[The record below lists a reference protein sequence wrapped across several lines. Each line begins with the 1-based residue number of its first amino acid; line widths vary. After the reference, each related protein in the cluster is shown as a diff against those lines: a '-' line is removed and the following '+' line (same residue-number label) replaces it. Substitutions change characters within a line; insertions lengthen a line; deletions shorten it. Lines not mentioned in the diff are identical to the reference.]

1 MPPSVRLFIL
11 TSFAASL
18 QAAPEWKSVQ
28 PVLAESC
35 YDCHNGKKTK
45 GGVDLERL
53 ETDPSVEKEYALW
66 EKVKD
71 VIAKGEMPPEDE
83 TQLSADEKKNL
94 LTWATASMDAVATA
108 NAGDPG
114 AVTLRRLTN
123 AEYDYTIRDLTGVNY
138 GLAKEFQPD
147 GGGGEGFANT
157 GDTLFVNPA
166 QLDKYLSAARKLAD
180 HATILPGTGV
190 TFHPQ
195 RVGMRGNAQVKGQ
208 AQQALYVWYQK
219 MSGPHLPTYDR
230 ELREA
235 DYMLAC
241 WKWKHKDLTGA
252 ASLEQLAKDANLS
265 IAFLTNWWT
274 MLNDTKTQSRF
285 LDLTKVP
292 WRNLPPP
299 DSAKPKEVP
308 APVLASLQAIQKQ
321 RHSWNNPEN
330 PDKPGTGVQRRQQDA
345 DGLRTYGGNRVVTLG
360 KSEFHV
366 VVGDIGDGN
375 GGDYVNFTGLTVRL
389 KNGKNHE
396 YAPFMRQRR
405 DADKKLIKEIES
417 GKPAPKDITADLLK
431 KRIAESEKALSYFGK
446 DPLGKNRI
454 GENILAAKAPVIIT
468 LPLPEDSKE
477 VFGSGRLDM
486 QTPEVD
492 LATVQWTLAVD
503 TPPNPKDIIPG
514 VLTVW
519 KRNTDAHRR
528 TMSDFSRM
536 KAVFPDMLE
545 RRLEEV
551 ARNLYSEKPGP
562 GVYYFSDEQLK
573 PIIPETEKKRL
584 EQMRLD
590 WSFLVR
596 DGLKKE
602 QQIQYDD
609 LMRQHLHR
617 FASQAWRRP
626 TTHAERTQ
634 LSKLYQAG
642 LTKDLDRE
650 SAAREVVT
658 LILVSP
664 NFLYK
669 TEIGTENT
677 AATPPRSVVPAS
689 AGSGKAAAQTANLA
703 PKTSTPAK
711 THGSAE
717 IPPRSVVPA
726 SAGSEKASAQT
737 PAEANTPK
745 PSTTEVTLNAWELA
759 SRLSYFLWSS
769 QPDWQL
775 RKAATDGTLL
785 KPEVLTAQVKR
796 MLKDPKA
803 EAMAKEFAGQWLEF
817 KGFDKHAAVDDKKFP
832 EFTPELRRD
841 LDRETTLFFTSLIR
855 EDRPVQEII
864 GADYTFLNERLAK
877 HYGVPDVKGEEFR
890 KVNVKNHHRGGLLG
904 QGSMLTKTSRSHR
917 TSPVLRGNWLL
928 QAVLGTPVPPP
939 PADVPELK
947 EHGPKPATVREMLEQ
962 HRASKSCSGCH
973 DRIDPLG
980 FALEGFD
987 AIGRFREKDDAGL
1000 PLDTSGQVKG
1010 GAKFVGFEGLRDY
1023 LKTQEDQLTHH
1034 FSRKLIGFALGRQ
1047 LLPTDKLL
1055 MQKIKTDLADN
1066 DGHFSAAVLAVVQS
1080 RQFTSKRL

>member
-1 MPPSVRLFIL
+1 MPLVHYFGFVARISTPPKLPALPMLHRMTPSSRLFVFIAL
-11 TSFAASL
+11 TAPL
-18 QAAPEWKSVQ
+18 QAAPEWKTVQ
-28 PVLAESC
+28 PMLAESC

-45 GGVDLERL
+45 GGVDLERF
-53 ETDPSVEKEYALW
+53 EKEPSVEKEYALW

-71 VIAKGEMPPEDE
+71 VVAKGEMPPEDE
-83 TQLSADEKKNL
+83 TQLSAEEKKNL
-94 LTWATASMDAVATA
+94 IAWATGALDQVATA

-123 AEYDYTIRDLTGVNY
+123 AEYDYTIRDLTGVDY

-157 GDTLFVNPA
+157 GDTLFVNPS
-166 QLDKYLSAARKLAD
+166 QLDKYLAAARKLAD
-180 HATILPGTGV
+180 HATLLPGTGV

-195 RVGMRGNAQVKGQ
+195 RVGMRGKDQVKGQ

-219 MSGPHLPTYDR
+219 MAGPHLPTYDR

-241 WKWKHKDLTGA
+241 WKWKHKELTGA
-252 ASLEQLAKDANLS
+252 PSLEQLAKDAKLS
-265 IAFLTNWWT
+265 PAFLSNWWN

-285 LDLTKVP
+285 LDLTKLP

-299 DSAKPKEVP
+299 DAAKPKEVP
-308 APVLASLQAIQKQ
+308 TKVLAELQAIQVQ
-321 RHSWNNPEN
+321 RHSWNH
-330 PDKPGTGVQRRQQDA
+330 PDKPGNGVQRRQQDA
-345 DGLRTYGGNRVVTLG
+345 DGIRTYGGSRVATQG
-360 KSEFHV
+360 KRQFHV
-366 VVGDIGDGN
+366 VLGDVGDGN
-375 GGDYVNFTGLTVRL
+375 GGDYVTFTGLTFR
-389 KNGKNHE
+389 KKGGKNYD
-396 YAPFMRQRR
+396 YAPFMRQQR
-405 DADKKLIKEIES
+405 DADKKALKEIES
-417 GKPAPKDITADLLK
+417 GKPAPKGLTADLLK
-431 KRIAESEKALSYFGK
+431 KRIAEAEKALSYFGK
-446 DPLGKNRI
+446 DPLGKNGI
-454 GENILAAKAPVIIT
+454 GENVLAAKAPLVIT
-468 LPLPEDSKE
+468 LPLPEDTTE
-477 VFGSGRLDM
+477 VFGAGRLDM
-486 QTPEVD
+486 RNPKVD
-492 LATVQWTLAVD
+492 LATVQWTLTVD
-503 TPPNPKDIIPG
+503 TPPNTKDIIPG

-519 KRNTDAHRR
+519 KRNTDAHRK
-528 TMSDFSRM
+528 TMADFSRM

-551 ARNLYSEKPGP
+551 ARNLYSDKPGP
-562 GVYYFSDEQLK
+562 GVYYFSDDQLK
-573 PIIPETEKKRL
+573 AMIPETEKKRL

-590 WSFLVR
+590 WSFLSR
-596 DGLKKE
+596 DTLKKE
-602 QQIQYDD
+602 QHAQYDE

-626 TTHAERTQ
+626 TTQAERTQ
-634 LSKLYQAG
+634 LSKLYQDG
-642 LTKDLDRE
+642 LSKDLDRE

-669 TEIGTENT
+669 TEVGL
-677 AATPPRSVVPAS
+677 VAS
-689 AGSGKAAAQTANLA
+689 NSDAG
-703 PKTSTPAK
+703 TPARK
-711 THGSAE
+711 E
-717 IPPRSVVPA
+717 
-726 SAGSEKASAQT
+726 
-737 PAEANTPK
+737 AEAQA
-745 PSTTEVTLNAWELA
+745 SSDEVALNAWELA

-775 RKAATDGTLL
+775 RKAATDGSLL

-832 EFTPELRRD
+832 QFTPELRRD
-841 LDRETTLFFTSLIR
+841 LDRETTLFFTHLIR
-855 EDRPVQEII
+855 QDRPVQEII

-877 HYGVPDVKGEEFR
+877 HYGVPEVKGEEFR
-890 KVNVKNHHRGGLLG
+890 QVSVKGQHRGGLLG
-904 QGSMLTKTSRSHR
+904 QGSLLTKTSRSHR

-987 AIGRFREKDDAGL
+987 AIGRFRDKDESGL

-1023 LKTQEDQLTHH
+1023 LKTQNDQLTHH

-1047 LLPTDKLL
+1047 VLPTDKLL
-1055 MQKIKTDLADN
+1055 MQKIKTDLAQN
-1066 DGHFSAAVLAVVQS
+1066 EGHFSAAVLAVVQS
-1080 RQFTSKRL
+1080 RQFMNKRL

>member
-1 MPPSVRLFIL
+1 MLLRMTPSVRLFIF
-11 TSFAASL
+11 TSLAASL
-18 QAAPEWKSVQ
+18 HAAPEWKSVQ
-28 PVLAESC
+28 PMLAETC

-53 ETDPSVEKEYALW
+53 EKEPSVEKEYALW

-71 VIAKGEMPPEDE
+71 VVAKGEMPPEDE
-83 TQLSADEKKNL
+83 TQLSAEEKKQL
-94 LTWATASMDAVATA
+94 LAWATGAMDAVATA

-166 QLDKYLSAARKLAD
+166 QLDKYLAAARKLAD

-208 AQQALYVWYQK
+208 VQQALYVWYQK

-252 ASLEQLAKDANLS
+252 ASLEQLAQEAKLS
-265 IAFLTNWWT
+265 VPFLNNWWT
-274 MLNDTKTQSRF
+274 MLNDTKIQSRF
-285 LDLTKVP
+285 LDLTKLP
-292 WRNLPPP
+292 WRSLPPP
-299 DSAKPKEVP
+299 DAAKPKEVP
-308 APVLASLQAIQKQ
+308 APVLASLQAIQDQ
-321 RHSWNNPEN
+321 RRSWNNPQN

-345 DGLRTYGGNRVVTLG
+345 DGLRTYGGSRVQVKG
-360 KSEFHV
+360 QKEFHV
-366 VVGDIGDGN
+366 VLGDTGDGN
-375 GGDYVNFTGLTVRL
+375 GGDYVTFTGLSIRRQ
-389 KNGKNHE
+389 GKNHE
-396 YAPFMRQRR
+396 YAAFMRQERNAFR
-405 DADKKLIKEIES
+405 KQVQDIEAGKAPVKELTVEQ
-417 GKPAPKDITADLLK
+417 LK
-431 KRIAESEKALSYFGK
+431 QRIATAEKALSHFGK
-446 DPLGKNRI
+446 DPLGKNGI
-454 GENILAAKAPVIIT
+454 GENVLAAKAPLVIT
-468 LPLPEDSKE
+468 LPLPEGTTE

-486 QTPEVD
+486 RSPEVD
-492 LATVQWTLAVD
+492 LATVQWDLVVG
-503 TPPNPKDIIPG
+503 TPPNTKEIIPG

-519 KRNTDAHRR
+519 KRNTDAHRQ
-528 TMSDFSRM
+528 TMADFGRM
-536 KAVFPDMLE
+536 KTVFPDMIE

-551 ARNLYSEKPGP
+551 ARNLYSDKPGP

-573 PIIPETEKKRL
+573 SIIPEVEKKRL

-590 WSFLVR
+590 WSFLAR
-596 DGLKKE
+596 DSLKKE
-602 QQIQYDD
+602 QQVQYDD

-626 TTHAERTQ
+626 TTQAERTQ
-634 LSKLYQAG
+634 LSKLYQDG

-669 TEIGTENT
+669 TEVGTVAGAESDVGTPARKNEAPKSPAVAKT
-677 AATPPRSVVPAS
+677 SPNKTPEGSVGTPARPVEGQITSVPQTTPASLAKPAAVVTVPA
-689 AGSGKAAAQTANLA
+689 
-703 PKTSTPAK
+703 P
-711 THGSAE
+711 
-717 IPPRSVVPA
+717 
-726 SAGSEKASAQT
+726 
-737 PAEANTPK
+737 
-745 PSTTEVTLNAWELA
+745 TEVTLNAWELA

-775 RKAATDGTLL
+775 RKVATDGSLL
-785 KPEVLTAQVKR
+785 KPEVLAAQVKR

-832 EFTPELRRD
+832 QFTPDLRRD
-841 LDRETTLFFTSLIR
+841 LDRETTLFFTNLIR

-877 HYGVPDVKGEEFR
+877 HYGVPGVTGEEFK
-890 KVNVKNHHRGGLLG
+890 KVNVAAQHRGGLLG
-904 QGSMLTKTSRSHR
+904 QGSLLTKTSRSHR

-947 EHGPKPATVREMLEQ
+947 EHGEKPATVREMLEQ

-987 AIGRFREKDDAGL
+987 AIGRYREKDESGL

-1010 GAKFVGFEGLRDY
+1010 GAKFVGFEGLREY
-1023 LKTQEDQLTHH
+1023 LKTQDDQLTHH

-1047 LLPTDKLL
+1047 VLPTDKLL
-1055 MQKIKTDLADN
+1055 MQKIKTDLAAN
-1066 DGHFSAAVLAVVQS
+1066 EGHFSAAVLAVVQS

>member
-1 MPPSVRLFIL
+1 MTLSVRLIVL
-11 TSFAASL
+11 ASFAASFHAG
-18 QAAPEWKSVQ
+18 AAPDWKTVQ
-28 PVLAESC
+28 PALAETC

-53 ETDPSVEKEYALW
+53 DKDPSVENEYALW
-66 EKVKD
+66 EKVRH
-71 VIAKGEMPPEDE
+71 VIASGEMPPEDE
-83 TQLSADEKKNL
+83 TQLLAEEKKSL
-94 LTWATASMDAVATA
+94 IAWADASMDAVATA

-123 AEYDYTIRDLTGVNY
+123 AEYDYTIRDLTGVDY

-157 GDTLFVNPA
+157 GDTLFVNPS
-166 QLDKYLSAARKLAD
+166 QLDKYLAAARKLAD

-195 RVGMRGNAQVKGQ
+195 RIGMRGNAQVKSQ

-230 ELREA
+230 ELRE
-235 DYMLAC
+235 DEYLLAC

-252 ASLEQLAKDANLS
+252 ASLDQLAKEAKLS
-265 IAFLTNWWT
+265 APFLHNWWNL
-274 MLNDTKTQSRF
+274 LNDTKTQSRF

-292 WRNLPPP
+292 WRKLPPP
-299 DSAKPKEVP
+299 DAAKPHEVP
-308 APVLASLQAIQKQ
+308 PQVLAGVKAIQVQ
-321 RHSWNNPEN
+321 RHSWNH
-330 PDKPGTGVQRRQQDA
+330 PDKPGSGTQRRQQDA
-345 DGLRTYGGNRVVTLG
+345 DGIRTYGGSRVLTQG
-360 KSEFHV
+360 AREFHV
-366 VVGDIGDGN
+366 VLGDIGDGN
-375 GGDYVNFTGLTVRL
+375 GGDYVTFTGLTFR
-389 KNGKNHE
+389 KKGGKNYE
-396 YAPFMRQRR
+396 YAPFMRQQRAG
-405 DADKKLIKEIES
+405 DQKLLKDIES
-417 GKPAPKDITADLLK
+417 GKPAPKGITADLLK
-431 KRIAESEKALSYFGK
+431 KRIGQAEKALSWFGK
-446 DPLGKNRI
+446 DPLGKNGI
-454 GENILAAKAPVIIT
+454 AENVLAAKAPLIIT
-468 LPLPEDSKE
+468 LPLPEDTVE
-477 VFGSGRLDM
+477 VFGAGRLDM
-486 QTPEVD
+486 RSPEVD
-492 LATVQWTLAVD
+492 LATVQWTLRVG

-519 KRNTDAHRR
+519 KRNTDAHRK
-528 TMSDFSRM
+528 TMADFSRM
-536 KAVFPDMLE
+536 KAAFPDMLE

-551 ARNLYSEKPGP
+551 ARNAYSDKPGP
-562 GVYYFSDEQLK
+562 GVYYFSDDQLK
-573 PIIPETEKKRL
+573 SIIPAAEAKRL
-584 EQMRLD
+584 DQMKTD
-590 WSFLVR
+590 WNFLVR
-596 DGLKKE
+596 DTLKKE
-602 QQIQYDD
+602 QAAQYDEF
-609 LMRQHLHR
+609 MRQHLHR

-626 TTHAERTQ
+626 TTQAERTQ
-634 LSKLYQAG
+634 LSKLYHDG
-642 LTKDLDRE
+642 LTKGMDRE

-669 TEIGTENT
+669 TEGF
-677 AATPPRSVVPAS
+677 
-689 AGSGKAAAQTANLA
+689 
-703 PKTSTPAK
+703 TSTAGTLARQNEVQK
-711 THGSAE
+711 TPS
-717 IPPRSVVPA
+717 S
-726 SAGSEKASAQT
+726 T
-737 PAEANTPK
+737 K
-745 PSTTEVTLNAWELA
+745 PTEVSQRSADTPVRSAAGQTISLSENPTEVSLNAWELA

-785 KPEVLTAQVKR
+785 QPEVLTTQVKR

-803 EAMAKEFAGQWLEF
+803 EALAKEFAGQWLEF

-864 GADYTFLNERLAK
+864 GADYTYLNERLAK
-877 HYGVPDVKGEEFR
+877 HYGVPNVKGEEFR
-890 KVNVKNHHRGGLLG
+890 KVSVSAQHRGGLLG
-904 QGSMLTKTSRSHR
+904 QGSLLTKTSRSHR

-947 EHGPKPATVREMLEQ
+947 EHGPRPTTVREMLEQ

-987 AIGRFREKDDAGL
+987 AIGRYREKDESGL

-1023 LKTQEDQLTHH
+1023 LKTQDDQLTRH

-1047 LLPTDKLL
+1047 LLPTDKFL
-1055 MQKIKTDLADN
+1055 MQEIKTGLSKN
-1066 DGHFSAAVLAVVQS
+1066 EGRFSAAVLAIVHS
-1080 RQFTSKRL
+1080 RQFQNKRL

>member
-1 MPPSVRLFIL
+1 MFLRMTLSARLLIFSTL
-11 TSFAASL
+11 SASL
-18 QAAPEWKSVQ
+18 HAAPEWKAVQ
-28 PVLAESC
+28 PALAETC
-35 YDCHNGKKTK
+35 YDCHNSKKAK

-53 ETDPSVEKEYALW
+53 EADPSVEKEYALW
-66 EKVKD
+66 EKVKE
-71 VIAKGEMPPEDE
+71 VVAKGEMPPEDE

-94 LTWATASMDAVATA
+94 IAWASQAMDHVATA

-123 AEYDYTIRDLTGVNY
+123 AEYDYTIRDLTGVDY
-138 GLAKEFQPD
+138 GLGKEFQPD

-157 GDTLFVNPA
+157 GDTLFVNPS
-166 QLDKYLSAARKLAD
+166 QLDKYLAAARKMAD

-241 WKWKHKDLTGA
+241 WKWKHKELTGA
-252 ASLEQLAKDANLS
+252 QSLEQLAKEQKLS
-265 IAFLTNWWT
+265 VPFLTNWWT

-299 DSAKPKEVP
+299 DAAKPKEVP
-308 APVLASLQAIQKQ
+308 APVLAALQTIQEQ
-321 RHSWNNPEN
+321 RHSWNH
-330 PDKPGTGVQRRQQDA
+330 PDKPGSGVQRRQQDA
-345 DGLRTYGGNRVVTLG
+345 DGLRTYGGTRVVTKG
-360 KSEFHV
+360 SREVHV
-366 VVGDIGDGN
+366 VIGDIGDGN
-375 GGDYVNFTGLTVRL
+375 GGDYVKFTGLTFR
-389 KNGKNHE
+389 KKGGKNYE
-396 YAPFMRQRR
+396 YAPFMRQQR
-405 DADKKLIKEIES
+405 DEDKKLLAEMES
-417 GKPAPKDITADLLK
+417 GKPAPKGVTADLLK
-431 KRIAESEKALSYFGK
+431 KRIAEAEKALSHFGK
-446 DPLGKNRI
+446 DPIGRNRV
-454 GENILAAKAPVIIT
+454 GQNDLEAKAPAVIT
-468 LPLPEDSKE
+468 LPLPEDTTE
-477 VFGSGRLDM
+477 FFGAGRLDM
-486 QTPEVD
+486 ETPEVD
-492 LATVQWTLAVD
+492 LATVQWTFAVG

-514 VLTVW
+514 LLTVW
-519 KRNTDAHRR
+519 KRNTEAHRK
-528 TMSDFSRM
+528 TMADFSRM
-536 KAVFPDMLE
+536 KTIFPDMHE

-573 PIIPETEKKRL
+573 SVIPEAEKKRL

-596 DGLKKE
+596 DTLKKE
-602 QQIQYDD
+602 QQVQYDD

-626 TTHAERTQ
+626 TTQAERTQ
-634 LSKLYQAG
+634 LSKLYESG
-642 LTKDLDRE
+642 LAKDLDRE

-658 LILVSP
+658 LVLVSP

-669 TEIGTENT
+669 TEVGTVVADAPAPEPEKQET
-677 AATPPRSVVPAS
+677 ALT
-689 AGSGKAAAQTANLA
+689 
-703 PKTSTPAK
+703 
-711 THGSAE
+711 
-717 IPPRSVVPA
+717 
-726 SAGSEKASAQT
+726 
-737 PAEANTPK
+737 
-745 PSTTEVTLNAWELA
+745 AWELA

-775 RKAATDGTLL
+775 RKAATDGSLL
-785 KPEVLTAQVKR
+785 KKEVLSAQVKR
-796 MLKDPKA
+796 MLSDPKA

-841 LDRETTLFFTSLIR
+841 LDRETTLFFTNLIR
-855 EDRPVQEII
+855 EDRPVQEIV
-864 GADYTFLNERLAK
+864 GADYTFLNERLAG
-877 HYGVPDVKGEEFR
+877 HYGVPGVKGEEFK
-890 KVNVKNHHRGGLLG
+890 KVNVKAHHRGGLLG
-904 QGSMLTKTSRSHR
+904 QGSLLTKTSRSHR

-939 PADVPELK
+939 PSDVPELK
-947 EHGPKPATVREMLEQ
+947 EHGEKPATVREMLEQ

-987 AIGRFREKDDAGL
+987 AIGRFREKDESGL

-1010 GAKFVGFEGLRDY
+1010 GVKFIGFEGLRDY
-1023 LKTQEDQLTHH
+1023 LKTQEDQLTQH

-1047 LLPTDKLL
+1047 VLPTDKLL
-1055 MQKIKTDLADN
+1055 MQEIKSGLATHE
-1066 DGHFSAAVLAVVQS
+1066 GRFSSAVLAVVQS
-1080 RQFTSKRL
+1080 RQFLNKRL

>member
-1 MPPSVRLFIL
+1 MLYWMTFSVRLFVL
-11 TSFAASL
+11 ASFTLALHAD
-18 QAAPEWKSVQ
+18 AAPDWKTVQ
-28 PVLAESC
+28 PALAETC

-53 ETDPSVEKEYALW
+53 EKDPSVENEYALW
-66 EKVKD
+66 EKVRH
-71 VIAKGEMPPEDE
+71 VVATGEMPPEDE
-83 TQLSADEKKNL
+83 TQLLAEEKKSVIA
-94 LTWATASMDAVATA
+94 WADAAMDAVATA

-123 AEYDYTIRDLTGVNY
+123 AEYDYTLRDLTGVDY
-138 GLAKEFQPD
+138 ALAQEFQPD

-157 GDTLFVNPA
+157 GDTLFINPS
-166 QLDKYLSAARKLAD
+166 QLDKYLAAARKLAD

-195 RVGMRGNAQVKGQ
+195 RIGMRGNAQVKSQ

-230 ELREA
+230 ELRE
-235 DYMLAC
+235 DEYLLAC
-241 WKWKHKDLTGA
+241 WKWKHKELTGA
-252 ASLEQLAKDANLS
+252 KSLDQLAKEAKLTVP
-265 IAFLTNWWT
+265 FLHNWWT
-274 MLNDTKTQSRF
+274 LLNDTKTQSRF

-299 DSAKPKEVP
+299 DTAKPHEVP
-308 APVLASLQAIQKQ
+308 PQVLAGVKAIQVQ
-321 RHSWNNPEN
+321 RHSWNH
-330 PDKPGTGVQRRQQDA
+330 PDKPGSGTQRRQQDA
-345 DGLRTYGGNRVVTLG
+345 DGIRTYGGTRIQTQG
-360 KSEFHV
+360 KRAFHV
-366 VVGDIGDGN
+366 VLGDLGDGN
-375 GGDYVNFTGLTVRL
+375 GGDYVTFTGLSFR
-389 KNGKNHE
+389 KKGGKNYE
-396 YAPFMRQRR
+396 YVPFMRLQREG
-405 DADKKLIKEIES
+405 DKKLLKDIAS
-417 GKPAPKDITADLLK
+417 GKPAPKGTTEEFLK
-431 KRIAESEKALSYFGK
+431 KRIAQADQALSHFGK
-446 DPLGKNRI
+446 DPLGKNGI
-454 GENILAAKAPVIIT
+454 TENVLAAKAPLIIT
-468 LPLPEDSKE
+468 LPLPEGTTE
-477 VFGSGRLDM
+477 VFSVGRLDM
-486 QTPEVD
+486 RSSEVD
-492 LATVQWTLAVD
+492 LATVQWTLTVG

-519 KRNTDAHRR
+519 KRNTDAHRK
-528 TMSDFSRM
+528 TMEEFSRM
-536 KAVFPDMLE
+536 KVAFPDMLE
-545 RRLEEV
+545 RRLEGV
-551 ARNLYSEKPGP
+551 ARNAYSDKPGP
-562 GVYYFSDEQLK
+562 GVYYFSDDQLK
-573 PIIPETEKKRL
+573 SIIPESQRKRL
-584 EQMRLD
+584 DQMKTD
-590 WSFLVR
+590 WGFLVR
-596 DGLKKE
+596 DSLTKE
-602 QQIQYDD
+602 KAAQYDEN
-609 LMRQHLHR
+609 MRQHLHR

-634 LSKLYQAG
+634 LSKLYQDG
-642 LTKDLDRE
+642 LAKDLDRE

-669 TEIGTENT
+669 TEVGLTSI
-677 AATPPRSVVPAS
+677 AA
-689 AGSGKAAAQTANLA
+689 
-703 PKTSTPAK
+703 STP
-711 THGSAE
+711 TGSKS
-717 IPPRSVVPA
+717 P
-726 SAGSEKASAQT
+726 EKPT
-737 PAEANTPK
+737 P
-745 PSTTEVTLNAWELA
+745 TEVSLNAWELA

-785 KPEVLTAQVKR
+785 QPEVLTAQVQR

-864 GADYTFLNERLAK
+864 GADYTYLNERLAT

-890 KVNVKNHHRGGLLG
+890 KVSVSAQHRGGLLG
-904 QGSMLTKTSRSHR
+904 QGSLLTKTSRSHR
-917 TSPVLRGNWLL
+917 TSPVLRGHWLL
-928 QAVLGTPVPPP
+928 QAVLGMPVPPP
-939 PADVPELK
+939 PPDIPELK
-947 EHGPKPATVREMLEQ
+947 EHGAKPATVREMLEQ

-987 AIGRFREKDDAGL
+987 PIGRYREKDESGL

-1010 GAKFVGFEGLRDY
+1010 GDKFVGIEGLRDY
-1023 LKTQEDQLTHH
+1023 LKTQDDQLTRH

-1047 LLPTDKLL
+1047 LLPTDKFL
-1055 MQKIKTDLADN
+1055 MQEIKTSLSEN
-1066 DGHFSAAVLAVVQS
+1066 DGRFSSAVLAIVHS
-1080 RQFTSKRL
+1080 RQFQNKRL